1 MWTRPTLPP
10 SRVRNAPYGVI
21 LETVPSTTAPTS
33 RSASFSSSES
43 SVPEQARLGHY
54 PIASFPTSTAVGG
67 GWGLGVDRAR
77 VVARCRRSRRC
88 RRCSAG
94 SPTRR
99 RRPGCGRARAGV
111 GSCAGGKWEGEGG
124 VVLLRNPWVAG
135 HASGLIIPEK
145 VARRDDER

>member
-67 GWGLGVDRAR
+67 GCPVR
-77 VVARCRRSRRC
+77 VF
-88 RRCSAG
+88 
-94 SPTRR
+94 P
-99 RRPGCGRARAGV
+99 ARAVPLGR
-111 GSCAGGKWEGEGG
+111 GLAGGCAGGVVCRGG
-124 VVLLRNPWVAG
+124 ALGCRGGALGCRGGALGRRGPW
-135 HASGLIIPEK
+135 
-145 VARRDDER
+145 RYR